1 MGKTPFPPAIPSGM
15 DLLYGSRVAV
25 NPNGEPSIAVG
36 LMSGQSQLTVRTD
49 DTVTLDFY
57 ERGVH
62 KRTEL
67 SGKHTLQAKII
78 ESTAAKQASLFSLK
92 PSPTFSETRYRK
104 VLQTWRD
111 RGYPTVKALED
122 GTVLGVGGNV
132 IDTRNV
138 RIIARAKT
146 RQQADN
152 MVDEVYRKHNV
163 RASIQK
169 RLTSTPV
176 GKAAIVF
183 GRTAFRRSNQL
194 PPHQQ

>member
-1 MGKTPFPPAIPSGM
+1 MTFASTVSLLGLLLVTQADGKDALPPPAIPSGM

-78 ESTAAKQASLFSLK
+78 ESTAAETSLFVQ
-92 PSPTFSETRYRK
+92 FETVAHVQRDTIPK

-111 RGYPTVKALED
+111 RGYPTVNALED

-138 RIIARAKT
+138 RH
-146 RQQADN
+146 QGQSHPQA
-152 MVDEVYRKHNV
+152 
-163 RASIQK
+163 
-169 RLTSTPV
+169 L
-176 GKAAIVF
+176 
-183 GRTAFRRSNQL
+183 
-194 PPHQQ
+194 